1 MTGRCFRKQI
11 PGGVHRMNRKELLWQ
26 VEAYGKGRCRYTWD
40 ELEEI
45 ITGAFDDDKITSDD
59 FDEIMEKL
67 MAIDA
72 LEDEDWESEE

>member
-1 MTGRCFRKQI
+1 
-11 PGGVHRMNRKELLWQ
+11 MNRRELLKQ
-26 VEAYGKGRCRYTWD
+26 VEAYEKGRCRYTWD

-45 ITGAFDDDKITSDD
+45 ITNAFDDDKITSDD

-72 LEDEDWESEE
+72 LEDEDAESED